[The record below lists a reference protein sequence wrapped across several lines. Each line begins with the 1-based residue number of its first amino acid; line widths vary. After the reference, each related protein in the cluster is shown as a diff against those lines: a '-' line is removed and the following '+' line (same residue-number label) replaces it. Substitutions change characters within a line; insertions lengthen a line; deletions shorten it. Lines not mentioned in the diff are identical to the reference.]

1 MAFEGMDIGAVRSLA
16 QQMRAKADEIQQIAG
31 QLTSAL
37 TGVQWV
43 GPDRERFVNDWQGQ
57 HVTALSRVCEELR
70 NAAQLA
76 DQNAT
81 QQEQASGS

>member
-57 HVTALSRVCEELR
+57 HVTALNRVCEELR

-81 QQEQASGS
+81 QQELASGS